1 MATIDNEVQTT
12 MDAFRNNPNALMQ
25 KFQQNQ
31 QFIDLLALQK
41 LKSEKEAA
49 ARDVK
54 LSMQNNPNTIKA
66 QREQEVLAMT
76 KDDVA
81 KQMSGILAVNKARQ
95 QNNVQKVANRGV
107 PNRGIAGQPAPN
119 MQTLAGGGI
128 IGFQNRGQVKSY
140 DQALQEMLKEKG
152 LSYREYINQEVEKVK
167 NDPSLDNDAKRER
180 ISQLQSGTYK
190 TWDGPRKDGRIDR
203 LYGKSVAGTWNPFL
217 PAKNIASQVGDTD
230 QSQMFDKDKAQ
241 ISALGEKDFQS
252 AVNKP
257 EVSAVDAY
265 EAGVSTPPS
274 YQGSQVQ
281 GMGLEDVGPQGLSG
295 FKKQPPPEDK
305 TGLKNLLMN
314 KKFTKEDFNVG
325 DIKFSGIAKNI
336 EDRVKKLKG
345 TEDYK
350 LKDVDKLEKDARKDY
365 LESDLIQKIL
375 PGMEEKAKTEE
386 AGLQKLIDSKEAL
399 YSDLQD
405 PDRLQRNKLY
415 NFLAGAAGQGTF
427 GTTGAAGVRGMLK
440 AEAAA
445 DTFKVKGFNDVFGEK
460 KDLINKIGKNKV
472 DILQAGK
479 DLTDKAF
486 EEGGKKAD
494 RVTKENVQKLANIK
508 DLDKSVLDAMQG
520 DQKLYYTVN
529 IANKTREQ
537 QAIITSSK
545 LNVNMADTAV
555 KAQVATLN
563 YELGMEKLRI
573 LEAGNKLK
581 AAGASAKNKQT
592 FMKDMLELEKKTTV
606 KYEEIYGK
614 QIEAAQLQNNKEE
627 VERLRAL
634 KNSHI
639 RSSTNELKAIT
650 AKYLAEFFNFDTD
663 KKKKD
668 DDKEN
673 AEPTAQNKTDKVSS
687 ILAGLNNPKR
697 ITTGYKSS
705 APGNFAEQ
713 QKRLKEAEQKRL
725 AGIS

>member
-128 IGFQNRGQVKSY
+128 IGFKNLGEVKSY
-140 DQALQEMLKEKG
+140 DEALVEMLNKKG
-152 LSYREYINQEVEKVK
+152 ISYRDYINQEIEKVK
-167 NDPSLDNDAKRER
+167 NDPSLDNKDKRER
-180 ISQLQSGTYK
+180 INQLYSGTYK
-190 TWDGPRKDGRIDR
+190 GWDGPRKDGRIDR
-203 LYGKSVAGTWNPFL
+203 LYGKSDAGTWNPFL
-217 PAKNIASQVGDTD
+217 PAKNIASQVGDSD
-230 QSQMFDKDKAQ
+230 QAGVTPDIDPALDPKKSGDFSQVGGARGKA
-241 ISALGEKDFQS
+241 SVSLGD
-252 AVNKP
+252 
-257 EVSAVDAY
+257 VDAY
-265 EAGVSTPPS
+265 EKGVDTPASYGYGSPKAGLGNLEGTNLP
-274 YQGSQVQ
+274 GFVQ
-281 GMGLEDVGPQGLSG
+281 GPP
-295 FKKQPPPEDK
+295 KPPEDK

-460 KDLINKIGKNKV
+460 KDLITTIGKNKV

-494 RVTKENVQKLANIK
+494 RVTKENVQKLANRGK
-508 DLDKSVLDAMQG
+508 LDQSVLDAMQG

-627 VERLRAL
+627 VERLTAL

-668 DDKEN
+668 DDKKVVVSDTGVETKSGAN
-673 AEPTAQNKTDKVSS
+673 IEPPKNVKQAADIIAKNN
-687 ILAGLNNPKR
+687 LAYG
-697 ITTGYKSS
+697 G
-705 APGNFAEQ
+705 
-713 QKRLKEAEQKRL
+713 
-725 AGIS
+725 